1 VWTPCVT
8 KIRDDLNKL
17 YPEHL
22 FFHAKCVFSHVF
34 FRAYFML
41 HILLSI
47 TLAIASFSKTEYFK
61 VIQGKDAK
69 SIQKLISTLDQS
81 TASSDR
87 TAYLGALT
95 MKSATLKETPKE
107 KMEVFKKGKDLLEK
121 AITAN
126 KKNTEYRFLRLII
139 QENAPKILK
148 YSSNKTDDAAWIKEH
163 YSSCSSEIIQV
174 IKNYAAQS
182 IVLEL

>member
-1 VWTPCVT
+1 MFQF
-8 KIRDDLNKL
+8 IIS
-17 YPEHL
+17 
-22 FFHAKCVFSHVF
+22 A
-34 FRAYFML
+34 A
-41 HILLSI
+41 LL
-47 TLAIASFSKTEYFK
+47 LASFSKSEYFK

-69 SIQKLISTLDQS
+69 AIQKLITTLDQS

-107 KMEVFKKGKDLLEK
+107 KLEVFKKGKDLLEK

-126 KKNTEYRFLRLII
+126 KKNTEYRFLRLMI
-139 QENAPKILK
+139 QENAPKFLK
-148 YSSNKTDDAAWIKEH
+148 YSSNKDEDASWIKEH
-163 YSSCSSEIIQV
+163 YTSCSSEIIQA

-182 IVLEL
+182 VVLDL

>member
-1 VWTPCVT
+1 MV
-8 KIRDDLNKL
+8 
-17 YPEHL
+17 HL
-22 FFHAKCVFSHVF
+22 FISA
-34 FRAYFML
+34 A
-41 HILLSI
+41 LL
-47 TLAIASFSKTEYFK
+47 LASFSKSEYFK
-61 VIQGKDAK
+61 VIQGNDAK
-69 SIQKLISTLDQS
+69 AIQKLISTLDQS

-95 MKSATLKETPKE
+95 MKSANFKETPKE

-126 KKNTEYRFLRLII
+126 KKNTEYRFLRLMI

-148 YSSNKTDDAAWIKEH
+148 YSSNKTEDAAWIKDH
-163 YSSCSSEIIQV
+163 YSTCSSEIIQA

-182 IVLEL
+182 VVLDL

>member
-1 VWTPCVT
+1 MFQFV
-8 KIRDDLNKL
+8 IS
-17 YPEHL
+17 
-22 FFHAKCVFSHVF
+22 A
-34 FRAYFML
+34 A
-41 HILLSI
+41 LL
-47 TLAIASFSKTEYFK
+47 LASFSKSEYFK

-69 SIQKLISTLDQS
+69 AIQKLITTLDQS

-95 MKSATLKETPKE
+95 MKSATLKDTPKE
-107 KMEVFKKGKDLLEK
+107 KLAVFKKGKDLLEK

-126 KKNTEYRFLRLII
+126 KKNTEYRFLRLMI

-148 YSSNKTDDAAWIKEH
+148 YSSNKTEDALWIKEH
-163 YSSCSSEIIQV
+163 YTSCSSEIIQA

-182 IVLEL
+182 VVLDL